1 MLTNILIAKPEEATA
16 IGQSSTQSA
25 TWPCLELNGLDNA
38 KMAALLGALGFP
50 KQAMELEGEQH
61 LAVTVSEGGPWVF
74 HLPQE
79 LRDALA
85 AMPPS
90 HVVGVAERWVSH
102 EELAY
107 DGWSATDV
115 VPLLEMLQQLA
126 SNAASEQKAL
136 LLWMSL

>member
-1 MLTNILIAKPEEATA
+1 MLTNILIATPEEATA
-16 IGQSSTQSA
+16 IGQSSTQAA

-50 KQAMELEGEQH
+50 KQAVELEGEQY

-90 HVVGVAERWVSH
+90 QVLGVAERWVSH

-115 VPLLEMLQQLA
+115 AARVKVVVA
-126 SNAASEQKAL
+126 SVMQPWSDYR
-136 LLWMSL
+136 